1 MDKFLVIYRY
11 DDEYAPRLETIRE
24 LANRFLEEGQL
35 AGILSDYVVYRL
47 IPDKDPIRLKAIED
61 FGCGWMS
68 LTLYDRFNN
77 LVDSITIDRP

>member
-24 LANRFLEEGQL
+24 LANRSLEEGQL

-68 LTLYDRFNN
+68 ITLYDRFNN

>member
-11 DDEYAPRLETIRE
+11 DDEYVPRLETIRE
-24 LANRFLEEGQL
+24 LANRSLEEGQL

-47 IPDKDPIRLKAIED
+47 IHDKDPIRLKAIED

-68 LTLYDRFNN
+68 ITLYDRFNN

>member
-11 DDEYAPRLETIRE
+11 DDEYVPRLETIRE
-24 LANRFLEEGQL
+24 LANRSLEEGQL

-68 LTLYDRFNN
+68 ITLYDRFNN